1 MKNSVLHTRI
11 SEELLEELKKQAKA
25 ENRTL
30 SNLVET
36 VLKDYLKK

>member
-1 MKNSVLHTRI
+1 MKDSILHIRI
-11 SEELLEELKKQAKA
+11 NAELKQEAIDKAKQ

-36 VLKDYLKK
+36 LLKDYLKK

>member
-1 MKNSVLHTRI
+1 MKDSILHIRI
-11 SEELLEELKKQAKA
+11 NAELKKEAIDKAKQ

-36 VLKDYLKK
+36 LLKDYLKK